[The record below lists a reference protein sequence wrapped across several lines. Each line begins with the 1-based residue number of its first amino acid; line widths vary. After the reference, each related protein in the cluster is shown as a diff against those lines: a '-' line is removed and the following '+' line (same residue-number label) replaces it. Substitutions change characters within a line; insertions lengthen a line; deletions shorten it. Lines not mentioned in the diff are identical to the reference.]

1 MVCNL
6 EVGNLICS
14 QHVGP
19 QDELLFA
26 DSNPVTLKFE
36 PPPDPTKISRKW
48 GPTEQGVRVDLTLD
62 KPSLSRLVLIRLP
75 PLKTDSLF
83 DLDISIASIV
93 SSYILK
99 K

>member
-19 QDELLFA
+19 QGELLFA

-48 GPTEQGVRVDLTLD
+48 GQTEQGVRVDLTLD
-62 KPSLSRLVLIRLP
+62 KPFPKSACLD
-75 PLKTDSLF
+75 TDTSFEDRQPFSIWIFLLHQLF
-83 DLDISIASIV
+83 LRI
-93 SSYILK
+93 Y
-99 K
+99 